1 MYQHY
6 LFNEEKFG
14 MFNSTYRFYPM
25 DFIPISG
32 LLLNLVVQ
40 PLGHKQRFPISFIGD
55 SQKVN

>member
-32 LLLNLVVQ
+32 LLLNLVCSATRAQ
-40 PLGHKQRFPISFIGD
+40 AKIPNQFHWRLTEG
-55 SQKVN
+55 